1 MLLYIGCTL
10 LLASVS
16 ILDTSLG
23 EVVFRCP
30 SCAAERQA
38 GCPERR
44 TPCAELVREPGC
56 GCCPVCARQEG
67 ETCGV
72 YTARCSTGLRC
83 YPKPGSEVPL
93 QELVQGHG
101 RCGRIHDGE
110 SKGSKENG
118 ADSAEFL
125 DHSEV
130 SLTEAIP
137 EGRKTN
143 GQRNEAKDLAVI
155 RLRQTEQERQMSKG
169 PKQPHTAE
177 VSKRTR
183 LKPSLCQKQL
193 DQVLEKISMMH
204 IHDEKGPLEFLYTMH
219 MPNCDKQ
226 GLYNLKQCKMSVNGQ
241 RGECWCVSPSTGKPI
256 PNSPVMRG
264 DPECNLYYNEN
275 EDPVPQK

>member
-1 MLLYIGCTL
+1 MTFKGPT
-10 LLASVS
+10 VQ
-16 ILDTSLG
+16 
-23 EVVFRCP
+23 
-30 SCAAERQA
+30 SCDKA
-38 GCPERR
+38 
-44 TPCAELVREPGC
+44 LHI
-56 GCCPVCARQEG
+56 
-67 ETCGV
+67 
-72 YTARCSTGLRC
+72 
-83 YPKPGSEVPL
+83 K
-93 QELVQGHG
+93 
-101 RCGRIHDGE
+101 
-110 SKGSKENG
+110 
-118 ADSAEFL
+118 AEFL

-169 PKQPHTAE
+169 PKQPHTPE

-193 DQVLEKISMMH
+193 DQVLEKISMMR

-219 MPNCDKQ
+219 MPNCDKR

-256 PNSPVMRG
+256 PNSPVIRG

-275 EDPVPQK
+275 EDLVPQN

>member
-1 MLLYIGCTL
+1 MVADVSHCCDAIGNMRNQTL
-10 LLASVS
+10 NFSPCNTLPHLAA
-16 ILDTSLG
+16 IRNTREYMPD
-23 EVVFRCP
+23 VFR
-30 SCAAERQA
+30 
-38 GCPERR
+38 
-44 TPCAELVREPGC
+44 V
-56 GCCPVCARQEG
+56 
-67 ETCGV
+67 
-72 YTARCSTGLRC
+72 
-83 YPKPGSEVPL
+83 
-93 QELVQGHG
+93 
-101 RCGRIHDGE
+101 
-110 SKGSKENG
+110 
-118 ADSAEFL
+118 EFL

-169 PKQPHTAE
+169 PKQPHTPE

-226 GLYNLKQCKMSVNGQ
+226 GLYNLKQCKMSVNGR

-256 PNSPVMRG
+256 PNSPMMRG
-264 DPECNLYYNEN
+264 DPECNLYYKEN
-275 EDPVPQK
+275 EGSLPHK